1 MNDIKG
7 FRELLNDG
15 QYIIQFV
22 MPEELCNLFEVELYG
37 KGPLTDIADGEPNM
51 FWSKISAK
59 YSGKLLVSPQQVHQT
74 HIIPADKNYV
84 LPLRPEADGIYMD
97 CNSPYVASLRY
108 ADCIPV
114 VIACAATIPC
124 LYILHSGFAGTC
136 LNIVFSAQKDF
147 VSRCAEPS
155 LTGCKTWAW
164 IGPGICTECYSRNK
178 DDLKT
183 LEAEKTFAM
192 GNYYE
197 ENDIIHFDLKNEIKK
212 QLIASHVPEEHIF
225 VSKQCTCEEHSKLY
239 SYRAGDKNKRL
250 FLIAHAKCQ
259 KI

>member
-1 MNDIKG
+1 M
-7 FRELLNDG
+7 
-15 QYIIQFV
+15 
-22 MPEELCNLFEVELYG
+22 
-37 KGPLTDIADGEPNM
+37 
-51 FWSKISAK
+51 
-59 YSGKLLVSPQQVHQT
+59 
-74 HIIPADKNYV
+74 
-84 LPLRPEADGIYMD
+84 
-97 CNSPYVASLRY
+97 
-108 ADCIPV
+108 
-114 VIACAATIPC
+114 

-212 QLIASHVPEEHIF
+212 QLIASHVPEEHILCQSN
-225 VSKQCTCEEHSKLY
+225 V
-239 SYRAGDKNKRL
+239 RARNIVNYIHTELETKTKDYFSLHMQN
-250 FLIAHAKCQ
+250 AKKYKHLVRILQ
-259 KI
+259 K